1 MRREWTWRE
10 AGLAAVYLGLG
21 MASVLLWTRIAD
33 LQRLP
38 SWHLDMIGG
47 HAPAPNQY
55 RPLTP
60 WLAEGLRYLLPG
72 ESVYTAYLL
81 LRGLITGLTLFF
93 FDRYLRVWFSSAAAA
108 GGALCLAAIM
118 PFTYWR
124 VVQESDPVNLLVFVL
139 GFWALARERDLLLIP
154 LVLVGTLNRETT
166 AMLPAVYLL
175 ARWRER
181 PAGEVAWRTAA
192 IAGAWALAYG
202 ALRLGYGEREY
213 YCAVVMW
220 SDNVKTLGPTVL
232 VLLLFGAMWGL
243 AFVGAKTGP
252 TMLRRSLWL
261 VPPYIALHYVVAL
274 AWEVRLFLPLAP
286 VIIPLSWLVLFPET
300 ERAAAE
306 RGRSKRSR

>member
-1 MRREWTWRE
+1 M
-10 AGLAAVYLGLG
+10 
-21 MASVLLWTRIAD
+21 
-33 LQRLP
+33 
-38 SWHLDMIGG
+38 
-47 HAPAPNQY
+47 
-55 RPLTP
+55 
-60 WLAEGLRYLLPG
+60 
-72 ESVYTAYLL
+72 
-81 LRGLITGLTLFF
+81 
-93 FDRYLRVWFSSAAAA
+93 WFSSAAAA

-124 VVQESDPVNLLVFVL
+124 VVQESDPINLLVFML
-139 GFWALARERDLLLIP
+139 GVWALARTRDLLLIP

-192 IAGAWALAYG
+192 IGGAWALAYG
-202 ALRLGYGEREY
+202 ALRLGYGDREY

-220 SDNVKTLGPTVL
+220 TENLKALGPTVL

-243 AFVGAKTGP
+243 AFVGAKKGP

-306 RGRSKRSR
+306 RGRSKRKPR